1 MKKYDFSFNLRNNF
15 FVLNFVNFIKKNFF
29 EFSIF
34 SFYGLFSNIF
44 SFILFFSL
52 TKYLLIDYQT
62 SYLTVTSFIITLNF
76 FVYKI
81 IFKSFIN
88 LQSLIKYLIV
98 QVFVCSLHLLL
109 ITISVESLE
118 LDIYFS
124 HIFSNILL
132 SISIY
137 FLYKFFVYKK

>member
-1 MKKYDFSFNLRNNF
+1 MKKYNFSNNLRNNF

-34 SFYGLFSNIF
+34 SFYGLFSNIL
-44 SFILFFSL
+44 SFTLFFFF
-52 TKYLLIDYQT
+52 TKYLSIDYQIT
-62 SYLTVTSFIITLNF
+62 YLTVTSLVITLNF

-81 IFKSFIN
+81 IFKSYIS
-88 LQSLIKYLIV
+88 LQSLIKYLSV
-98 QVFVCSLHLLL
+98 QVFVCLLHLLL
-109 ITISVESLE
+109 ITISVESLD

>member
-88 LQSLIKYLIV
+88 LLSLIKYLIV